1 MNSRL
6 MLNLIRQWL
15 FTAAGKVALV
25 DCGSRLFDILLLLL
39 LLLLRTFV
47 ERKIRIKYIKCA
59 KSAVKQNTEMSSSG
73 LENVQRDVRCLS

>member
-25 DCGSRLFDILLLLL
+25 DCGSRLFDILLLL